1 MEQVAVGK
9 PFVFECDGQDL
20 AKVLTYYGL
29 QPNTAAVNCKVMC
42 PFHKDKNPSM
52 IASFDTGRF
61 YCFGCNTSGDA
72 LDFVKLM
79 NPKWGH
85 LKAVYRFRKILKSDK
100 VMKVKAYTGVVKEAD
115 YGSLYDISCDY
126 YFNLPKTDWQSDES
140 DMEPV
145 KRYLENRG
153 FEPWLLNKVG
163 AKITFNNSYPV
174 VFPMYDNK
182 KFKGW
187 VCRTTTKE
195 IEEKRKYLY
204 NRGFSR
210 ETTLAGIYGKYSF
223 VFVVEGYMDMLKF
236 RQYGVDNVVAFL
248 GWKMSA
254 TQEKELRNAG
264 ITHIISA
271 LDNDECGRKGT
282 EYLRTRFEKVTRF
295 RYLKGFKDPGDM
307 SRDNFIKMYMKTMEE
322 ALDEKSNGSS
332 VKMRK

>member
-1 MEQVAVGK
+1 MKQVKVDE
-9 PFVFECDGQDL
+9 PFVFECNGQDL

-29 QPNTAAVNCKVMC
+29 QPNTASTDCKVMC
-42 PFHKDKNPSM
+42 PFHHDKNPSM

-79 NPKWGH
+79 NPKWSE
-85 LKAVYRFRKILKSDK
+85 LKATYRFLKILKSDK
-100 VMKVKAYTGVVKEAD
+100 VKRVKAYEGAVKKAD
-115 YGSLYDISCDY
+115 YSNLYDISCDY
-126 YFNLPKTDWQSDES
+126 YFNLSKTNWNDDDFDIKSVRD
-140 DMEPV
+140 
-145 KRYLENRG
+145 YLFNRG
-153 FEPWLLNKVG
+153 FEPQLLNKVG
-163 AKITFNNSYPV
+163 AKLTFNNSYPV

-182 KFKGW
+182 EFKGW
-187 VCRTTTKE
+187 VCRTTTNE
-195 IEEKRKYLY
+195 IEQKRKYLY

-210 ETTLAGIYGKYSF
+210 ETTLDGIYGKYSF
-223 VFVVEGYMDMLKF
+223 VFVVEGHMDMLKF

-254 TQEKELRNAG
+254 TQEKQLRNAG

-307 SRDNFIKMYMKTMEE
+307 SRDDFIKMYIKTMDE
-322 ALDEKSNGSS
+322 ALNER
-332 VKMRK
+332 V